1 MMRVVIK
8 SFDTPPIDEKEVLRY
23 AGAREGD
30 EASMELAKEM
40 IDGSGGLFCFKVCF
54 LELPFKTDGRLCD
67 FSAFSVESKKL
78 AKCLCGSSRVLVFAA
93 TVGVG
98 VDRAIA
104 KYSRI
109 APSKAFML
117 SALGAER
124 IEALCDAFCR
134 EYAFENNVALT
145 PRFSSGYGDCPLD
158 VQRQIFDLLDCPKN
172 IGLTLND
179 SMLMSP
185 TKSVTAFVG
194 IKEK

>member
-1 MMRVVIK
+1 
-8 SFDTPPIDEKEVLRY
+8 
-23 AGAREGD
+23 
-30 EASMELAKEM
+30 
-40 IDGSGGLFCFKVCF
+40 
-54 LELPFKTDGRLCD
+54 
-67 FSAFSVESKKL
+67 
-78 AKCLCGSSRVLVFAA
+78 VLVFAA

-134 EYAFENNVALT
+134 EYAFEKNVALT

-158 VQRQIFDLLDCPKN
+158 VQRQIFYLLDCPKN